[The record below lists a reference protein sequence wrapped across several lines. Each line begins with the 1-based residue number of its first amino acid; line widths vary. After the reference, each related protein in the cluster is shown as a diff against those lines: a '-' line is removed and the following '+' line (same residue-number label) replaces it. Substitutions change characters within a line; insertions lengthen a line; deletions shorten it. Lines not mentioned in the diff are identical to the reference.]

1 MSKFKKGDRVRV
13 RAGLPTHSAVV
24 MLGGDRWLNIR
35 FDGESAEVAYMDHEL
50 ELVPKFDFKVGD
62 KVTTPGWSATPE
74 RFVTV
79 EWIGPY
85 QFAGETHDGK
95 KVVHDFASANSR
107 WQKWE
112 PVHPFKVGDRVR
124 NALSYAWPATV
135 TKAWFDRVGS
145 PMLDCIV
152 NADCTW
158 TCTPASLWEHYVEP
172 SPVEPP
178 KVKRWLV
185 TTEERPPAEGETFV
199 YAVDATEPFD
209 TGCYTATCDFAAP
222 VLTGC
227 GGGGDRDV
235 VTAVQPLT
243 NLNDWIV
250 GGDRK

>member
-62 KVTTPGWSATPE
+62 KLTTPNWSDTPE

-235 VTAVQPLT
+235 VTSVQPLT